1 MRPTFFSSI
10 GDRRRSCQPVHCRED
25 FLFFSSFPAGQGQ
38 TAVVCCA
45 RPAIHM
51 AEGRSLVAFFLLA
64 SSKRHRRP
72 GTRGSLGTLLAERG
86 GGATVPKKAGPGS
99 LWPCCTRWLEKIAG
113 DRSRPGGSWVFPP
126 PARDLPRV
134 PVRSSGQLWA
144 NRTWSARRPRCAF
157 LRLQYLFPGRSAT
170 RGRLL
175 MGMGLNGGDITTK
188 SCSGVVGR

>member
-51 AEGRSLVAFFLLA
+51 AEADLSLLFFFWRLRNAIDGRA
-64 SSKRHRRP
+64 P
-72 GTRGSLGTLLAERG
+72 GVSWDSLGRKRWRGDGPEEGWSGIALAMLHSLAGENRWG
-86 GGATVPKKAGPGS
+86 PIAT
-99 LWPCCTRWLEKIAG
+99 R
-113 DRSRPGGSWVFPP
+113 GSWVFPP